1 MDAEGSVRI
10 DSRRHGRLAFLRQ
23 KQWWSFEGLDP
34 ERKLYFVL
42 LALEGLPTSYVSLKV
57 IDYGRNLRWEEDH
70 LGAFHA
76 APGNAVD
83 VAAEGKWGRLRF
95 QGQVESGWRIEVQTL
110 QVQIQCQQTSVAPV
124 HMNRLLTRHI
134 DYHIMQFP
142 LDTVQGKVQLNGQ
155 EVLFS
160 GYGYHEH
167 NWGVQPRHSRAS
179 WLHFWAPDMAGI
191 VLDCHYD
198 AGVPHHY
205 TYLWHQG
212 EWRYLFSPAQFFF
225 TSDKIDRAWQVKSP
239 DLDLTISPLYSHH
252 TQMRLPPVL
261 SYININY
268 YEVLVN
274 VEGYIALEGRKVDI
288 SGIGKFDH
296 NFNLW

>member
-1 MDAEGSVRI
+1 MEAEGSVHL

-23 KQWWSFEGLDP
+23 KQWWYFEGLDP
-34 ERKLYFVL
+34 DRQLYYVL
-42 LALEGLPTSYVSLKV
+42 LALEGLPSSYVSLKV

-70 LGAFHA
+70 LGSFRA
-76 APGNAVD
+76 APGNAVN
-83 VAAEGKWGRLRF
+83 VAAKGKWGQLHF
-95 QGQVESGWRIEVQTL
+95 QGQVESGWQIEVKTP
-110 QVQIQCQQTSVAPV
+110 QVQIQCRHTGVAPV
-124 HMNRLLTRHI
+124 HRNRLLTRHI

-142 LDTVQGKVQLNGQ
+142 LDAVQGALQLNGQ
-155 EVLFS
+155 EFPFT

-167 NWGVQPRHSRAS
+167 NWGVQPRHSRAN
-179 WLHFWAPDMAGI
+179 WLHFWAPEMAGI

-205 TYLWHQG
+205 TYLWNEGHG
-212 EWRYLFSPAQFFF
+212 CYLFSPAQFLFNL
-225 TSDKIDRAWQVKSP
+225 DKIDQAWQVKSP

-252 TQMRLPPVL
+252 TRMRIPPVL
-261 SYININY
+261 SYINIDY
-268 YEVLVN
+268 YELLVN
-274 VEGYIALEGRKVDI
+274 VEGVAMLDGRKVDI